1 MKTPTRQP
9 VALTAA
15 TLCLALL
22 TLGAVFPSALA
33 KDARFVEA
41 VTGAYL
47 SLARLGAVEAAAR
60 IGDA

>member
-22 TLGAVFPSALA
+22 TLGAAHADSGRSMPPPCANSINGCKRTRALKNA
-33 KDARFVEA
+33 
-41 VTGAYL
+41 
-47 SLARLGAVEAAAR
+47 
-60 IGDA
+60 